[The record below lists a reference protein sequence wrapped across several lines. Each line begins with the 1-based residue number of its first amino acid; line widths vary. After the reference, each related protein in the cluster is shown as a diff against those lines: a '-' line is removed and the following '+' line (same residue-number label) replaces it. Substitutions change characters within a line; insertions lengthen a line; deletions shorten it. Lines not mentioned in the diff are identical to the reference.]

1 MISSTRSKPKK
12 REAPGRPDLR
22 PQDRQ
27 KIPPPQ
33 GRKLPPQPLPGPL
46 NQLTAADTVTDAE
59 DYIWA
64 TLTDPVPRPDAMA
77 VLRAAYP
84 NAMKLDYAP
93 GGALDTGS
101 DAIQQAAQLRTM
113 SFDELFARF
122 FEKMHGRT
130 LTPEETAA
138 LAQLRQEAGL

>member
-1 MISSTRSKPKK
+1 MEHP
-12 REAPGRPDLR
+12 
-22 PQDRQ
+22 
-27 KIPPPQ
+27 
-33 GRKLPPQPLPGPL
+33 
-46 NQLTAADTVTDAE
+46 ADTG

-113 SFDELFARF
+113 SFEELFACF

>member
-1 MISSTRSKPKK
+1 MAS
-12 REAPGRPDLR
+12 GR
-22 PQDRQ
+22 
-27 KIPPPQ
+27 
-33 GRKLPPQPLPGPL
+33 G
-46 NQLTAADTVTDAE
+46 T
-59 DYIWA
+59 
-64 TLTDPVPRPDAMA
+64 
-77 VLRAAYP
+77 AYP

-113 SFDELFARF
+113 GFDELFARF

>member
-1 MISSTRSKPKK
+1 MRHLT
-12 REAPGRPDLR
+12 
-22 PQDRQ
+22 
-27 KIPPPQ
+27 
-33 GRKLPPQPLPGPL
+33 GPL

-93 GGALDTGS
+93 GGALDHRQRCHPAGRP
-101 DAIQQAAQLRTM
+101 AAHH
-113 SFDELFARF
+113 EL
-122 FEKMHGRT
+122 
-130 LTPEETAA
+130 
-138 LAQLRQEAGL
+138 

>member
-1 MISSTRSKPKK
+1 MP
-12 REAPGRPDLR
+12 LR
-22 PQDRQ
+22 PLHAMRH
-27 KIPPPQ
+27 
-33 GRKLPPQPLPGPL
+33 LTGPL
-46 NQLTAADTVTDAE
+46 DQLTAADTVTDAE

-122 FEKMHGRT
+122 FKKMHGRT

>member
-1 MISSTRSKPKK
+1 MRRTEKRRSGSY
-12 REAPGRPDLR
+12 RGQLSRTGAFAPAPAARHANLT
-22 PQDRQ
+22 
-27 KIPPPQ
+27 
-33 GRKLPPQPLPGPL
+33 GPL
-46 NQLTAADTVTDAE
+46 DQLTAVDTVTDAE